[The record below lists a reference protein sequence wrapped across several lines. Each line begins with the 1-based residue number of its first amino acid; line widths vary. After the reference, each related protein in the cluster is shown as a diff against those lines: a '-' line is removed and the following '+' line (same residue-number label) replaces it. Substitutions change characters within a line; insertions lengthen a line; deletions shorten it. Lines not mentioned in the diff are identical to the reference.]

1 MKSICIDFD
10 GVIHAY
16 TSKWTNSR
24 TISDGPVEGA
34 FEFIEECI
42 KNKFQVY
49 IFSSR
54 LESKEAT
61 ESMFKWFLKYGFN
74 KENLLYMCFTN
85 EKVPAILYIDDRGY
99 HFQGTFPTIEEIQ
112 CFKPWNKK

>member
-10 GVIHAY
+10 GVIHSY
-16 TSKWTNSR
+16 TSKWTNAE
-24 TISDGPVEGA
+24 TISDGPVDGA
-34 FEFIEECI
+34 FDFIKECV
-42 KNKFQVY
+42 KNHLQVY

-54 LESKEAT
+54 LESSKAQI
-61 ESMFKWFLKYGFN
+61 KIINWFLEHGLD
-74 KENLLYMCFTN
+74 KEILLCICFTY

-112 CFKPWNKK
+112 SFKPWNKK